1 MSEMRYDPPSD
12 IYKQLDLDKG
22 PLDNKMDNAAEAGR
36 ARETRK
42 INYAVVR
49 DLLLHRNKPPPYLA
63 YFNKQLDSGESTVSR
78 EEFWFMLNDEER
90 AEIIREHYEDAVE
103 LSCQRIRSKAAGD
116 HYQSCLRHI
125 RGGQDAIRKQMRESN
140 TTRQRA
146 VDSFF
151 VNRKKRRTDRITADL
166 TEGITLPDLDEE
178 EFM

>member
-1 MSEMRYDPPSD
+1 MSGMRYDPPND

-49 DLLLHRNKPPPYLA
+49 DLLLFRNKPPRYLA

-103 LSCQRIRSKAAGD
+103 LSCQRIR
-116 HYQSCLRHI
+116 LLW
-125 RGGQDAIRKQMRESN
+125 
-140 TTRQRA
+140 RA
-146 VDSFF
+146 KPPLSSINKSAMV
-151 VNRKKRRTDRITADL
+151 
-166 TEGITLPDLDEE
+166 
-178 EFM
+178 